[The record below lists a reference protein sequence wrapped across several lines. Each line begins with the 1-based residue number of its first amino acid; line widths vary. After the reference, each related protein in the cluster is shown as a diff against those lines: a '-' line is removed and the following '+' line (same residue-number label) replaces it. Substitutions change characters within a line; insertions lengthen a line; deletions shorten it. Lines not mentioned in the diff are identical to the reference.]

1 MGTSKVDSLARGLA
15 AGLAATFV
23 LSLLIVLKQALG
35 IMPGLNLVTILAHAL
50 GYSSPAAGWLA
61 HYIVGVLIWGPLYA
75 WWDAKVPF
83 PHLINGLMFASVIWW
98 GVMLI
103 IMPLAGE
110 GLFGIHLGLAAP
122 TVTLMLHWAYGAV
135 LGLVY
140 GALQPGV
147 LMHPAEWHWPMHRA
161 HHA

>member
-1 MGTSKVDSLARGLA
+1 MGNSKVDALARGLT

-23 LSLLIVLKQALG
+23 LSLLILLKQALG
-35 IMPGLNLVTILAHAL
+35 IMPGLNLVMILAHAL
-50 GYSSPAAGWLA
+50 GYNSAAAGWVA
-61 HYIVGVLIWGPLYA
+61 HYIIGVLLWGSLYA
-75 WWDAKVPF
+75 WWDTKLPF
-83 PHLINGLMFASVIWW
+83 PHLINGLLFASLIWW
-98 GVMLI
+98 GVMLV

-110 GLFGIHLGLAAP
+110 GLFALHLGLAAP

-135 LGLVY
+135 LGSVY

-147 LMHPAEWHWPMHRA
+147 VTHPAEWHWPMHRA

>member
-1 MGTSKVDSLARGLA
+1 MGNSKVDSLARGLV

-23 LSLLIVLKQALG
+23 LSLLILLKQALG
-35 IMPGLNLVTILAHAL
+35 LMPGLNLVMILAHAL
-50 GYSSPAAGWLA
+50 GYSSSAAGWLA
-61 HYIVGVLIWGPLYA
+61 HYIIGVLLWGSLYA
-75 WWDAKVPF
+75 WWDGKLPF
-83 PHLINGLMFASVIWW
+83 QHLFNGLLFASIIWW

-110 GLFGIHLGLAAP
+110 GLFGMRLGVAAP

-140 GALQPGV
+140 GALQPG
-147 LMHPAEWHWPMHRA
+147 LLTHPHSWHWPMHRA